1 MSAPRTVL
9 LVSHVGINLARF
21 RAALIRELVARGDRV
36 VAAVPDAAHDA
47 ELAALGAEVRHYG
60 LARGSLNPARLLSPV
75 RSLRRLVRDIRPDVA
90 HSFTHQPNILCRL
103 AVPAG
108 TALVNSVTG
117 LGSCFLGA
125 GPKGEALRR
134 AFHLL
139 YRATARK
146 AAAVIFQN
154 RDDLGHF
161 QSHGLLGPA
170 RAELVRGTGVDTAA
184 FRPGLLSPEEREA
197 VRAELGLAPGQ
208 VAACL
213 AARLI
218 RDKGVFEFLEAARLL
233 AARHP
238 DLRFVLVGEADPGN
252 PTSLSEADM
261 AAARAAGNVLF
272 AGWRTDMDR
281 IWAASDIAVLPS
293 YREGLPVSLQ
303 EALAC
308 GLPAVAADAPG
319 CREAVADG
327 SNGFLVPVRDA
338 AALAAA
344 LGRLAGD
351 PALRARMGE
360 AGRAKA
366 LAEFDAAVLA
376 RQIAALYDTLA
387 QPAPILPTPLW
398 KRGLDLALVLGLAPL
413 WLPLLGLLCL
423 LVRRRLGSPVFFRQE
438 RPGRGGAPFTL
449 IKLRTMTDA
458 RGPDGRLLPDAE
470 RLPAF
475 GRWLRSTSLD
485 ELPELLNVLR
495 GEMSLVGPRPLLMEY
510 LPLYSPE
517 QARRHAALP
526 GVTGWAQVNG
536 RNALSWPD
544 VFRLD
549 LEYVAR
555 MSLGLDLR
563 ILWLTISRVLARE
576 GVAQPGRAT
585 RDKFRGER

>member
-1 MSAPRTVL
+1 V
-9 LVSHVGINLARF
+9 NLARF

-36 VAAVPDAAHDA
+36 VAAVPDLAYDA

-60 LARGSLNPARLLSPV
+60 LARGSMNPLHLTAPV
-75 RSLRRLVRDIRPDVA
+75 LSLRRLIRELAPDVV

-103 AVPAG
+103 AAPAG
-108 TALVNSVTG
+108 TVLVNSVTG
-117 LGSCFLGA
+117 LGSCFLGQGA
-125 GPKGEALRR
+125 KGAAVRALFR
-134 AFHLL
+134 LL
-139 YRATARK
+139 YRTTAAK
-146 AAAVIFQN
+146 ADAVIFQN
-154 RDDLGHF
+154 HDDLGYF
-161 QSHGLLGPA
+161 SSPGLLGPVQST
-170 RAELVRGTGVDTAA
+170 LVRGTGVDTRE
-184 FRPGLLSPEEREA
+184 FRPGLLTPDGRDA
-197 VRAELGLAPGQ
+197 LRAELGLAPGQ
-208 VAACL
+208 VVACL

-218 RDKGVFEFLEAARLL
+218 RDKGVFEFLEAARIL
-233 AARHP
+233 APRFP
-238 DLRFVLVGEADPGN
+238 DLRFLLVGDPDPGN

-261 AAARAAGNVLF
+261 ATARAAGNVVF

-308 GLPAVAADAPG
+308 GLPVVATDAPG
-319 CREAVADG
+319 CRETVEPER
-327 SNGFLVPVRDA
+327 NGLLVPVRDA
-338 AALAAA
+338 AALAGA

-351 PALRARMGE
+351 PDKRARMGE

-366 LAEFDAAVLA
+366 LTEFDAAVLA
-376 RQIAALYDTLA
+376 RQIITVYDAVTPSIPVLPV
-387 QPAPILPTPLW
+387 PAW

-423 LVRRRLGSPVFFRQE
+423 LVRWKLGTPVFFRQE
-438 RPGRGGAPFTL
+438 RPGRGGKPFTL
-449 IKLRTMTDA
+449 VKLRSMTDA
-458 RGPDGRLLPDAE
+458 RGPDGALLPDAA

-475 GRWLRSTSLD
+475 GRMLRSTSLD
-485 ELPELLNVLR
+485 ELPELLNVLK

-510 LPLYSPE
+510 LPLYSSE
-517 QARRHAALP
+517 QARRHAVLP
-526 GVTGWAQVNG
+526 GITGWAQVNG

-549 LEYVAR
+549 LEYVER
-555 MSLGLDLR
+555 MSPGLDLR
-563 ILWLTISRVLARE
+563 ILGLTLARVLARS